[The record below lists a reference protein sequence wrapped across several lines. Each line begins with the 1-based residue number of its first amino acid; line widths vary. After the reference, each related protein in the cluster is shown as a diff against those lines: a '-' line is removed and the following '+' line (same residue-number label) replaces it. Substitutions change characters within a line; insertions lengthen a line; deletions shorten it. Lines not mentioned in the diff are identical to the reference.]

1 MQEATFARSRK
12 SISASSMKLQIVP
25 PGTGLQWV
33 LQGLRTFK
41 SQPLALAALFFLG
54 MASMSLISALP
65 LIGPVIALA
74 LLPCIS
80 LTMMVAASE
89 AAHGRKPTPALLLV
103 AFRSGSQHLHS
114 MLMLGGLYAA
124 GFLLIIGASSLVDGG
139 TFASVYLGQTPMTR
153 ELAEEPEF
161 QSAMWLSMFL
171 YLPLSLAFWH
181 APALIHWHGIS
192 PVKSLFFSF
201 VGCIRNIG
209 AYLVFG
215 VCWIGVFIVSGMAL
229 AIVTGILAMLIGSI
243 AGGLMVATA
252 LMLAA
257 IFFTSIV
264 FTFRDSFSP
273 PDDDQTLIDSSSG
286 TAPPSSDS

>member
-1 MQEATFARSRK
+1 
-12 SISASSMKLQIVP
+12 MKLQIVP

-273 PDDDQTLIDSSSG
+273 PDADQTLTDSSSD

>member
-1 MQEATFARSRK
+1 
-12 SISASSMKLQIVP
+12 MKLQIVP

-273 PDDDQTLIDSSSG
+273 PDDDQTLIDSSPDA
-286 TAPPSSDS
+286 APPSSDS

>member
-1 MQEATFARSRK
+1 
-12 SISASSMKLQIVP
+12 MKLQIVP
-25 PGTGLQWV
+25 ARTGLQWV

-65 LIGPVIALA
+65 LIGPVLALA

-103 AFRSGSQHLHS
+103 SFRSGSQHLHS
-114 MLMLGGLYAA
+114 MLMLGGMYAA
-124 GFLLIIGASSLVDGG
+124 GFLLIIGASSIVDGG
-139 TFASVYLGQTPMTR
+139 NFASVYLGQTPMTR

-161 QSAMWLSMFL
+161 QSAMWLSMCL

-209 AYLVFG
+209 AYFVFG
-215 VCWIGVFIVSGMAL
+215 VCWVGVFIATGMVL
-229 AIVTGILAMLIGSI
+229 AIVTGILAALIGSI

-252 LMLAA
+252 LALAA
-257 IFFTSIV
+257 VFFTSIV
-264 FTFRDSFSP
+264 FSFRDSFSP
-273 PDDDQTLIDSSSG
+273 PDADPSLIDSTSNA
-286 TAPPSSDS
+286 APPSDL

>member
-1 MQEATFARSRK
+1 
-12 SISASSMKLQIVP
+12 MKLQIVP
-25 PGTGLQWV
+25 ARTGLQWV
-33 LQGLRTFK
+33 QLGLRTFK

-54 MASMSLISALP
+54 MASMSLITAVP

-103 AFRSGSQHLHS
+103 AFRSGSQHTHS

-124 GFLLIIGASSLVDGG
+124 GFLLIIGASSIVDGG
-139 TFASVYLGQTPMTR
+139 TFASVYMGQTPMSV
-153 ELAEEPEF
+153 ELAEDPEF
-161 QSAMWLSMFL
+161 QSAMWMSMLL

-192 PVKSLFFSF
+192 PIKSLFFSL
-201 VGCIRNIG
+201 VACVRNFG

-215 VCWIGVFIVSGMAL
+215 ICWAGVFIVSGMVL
-229 AIVTGILAMLIGSI
+229 AMVTGILAAVIGSI

-257 IFFTSIV
+257 MFFSSIV
-264 FTFRDSFSP
+264 FTFRDCFSP
-273 PDDDQTLIDSSSG
+273 PDEAPDTAVLPSSPPPS
-286 TAPPSSDS
+286 PPSSEL

>member
-1 MQEATFARSRK
+1 
-12 SISASSMKLQIVP
+12 MKLQIVT

-33 LQGLRTFK
+33 LQGLRTFR

-74 LLPCIS
+74 LLPSIS

-89 AAHGRKPTPALLLV
+89 AAHGRKPTSALLLV
-103 AFRSGSQHLHS
+103 AFRSGSQHMHS
-114 MLMLGGLYAA
+114 MLMLGGMYAA
-124 GFLLIIGASSLVDGG
+124 GFLLIIGASSIVDGG

-161 QSAMWLSMFL
+161 QSAMWMSMLL

-181 APALIHWHGIS
+181 APALIHWHGVS
-192 PVKSLFFSF
+192 PVKALFFSF
-201 VGCIRNIG
+201 VGCFRNIG

-215 VCWIGVFIVSGMAL
+215 ICWIGVFIASGMAL

-264 FTFRDSFSP
+264 FTFRDSFAAPDGKEEMEIVNDSQHNDTP
-273 PDDDQTLIDSSSG
+273 PQ
-286 TAPPSSDS
+286 A

>member
-1 MQEATFARSRK
+1 
-12 SISASSMKLQIVP
+12 MKLQIVP

-273 PDDDQTLIDSSSG
+273 PDGDQTLIDSSSG

>member
-1 MQEATFARSRK
+1 
-12 SISASSMKLQIVP
+12 MKLQIVP
-25 PGTGLQWV
+25 ARTGLQWV

-65 LIGPVIALA
+65 LIGPVLALA

-103 AFRSGSQHLHS
+103 SFRSGSQHLQS
-114 MLMLGGLYAA
+114 MLMLGGMYAA
-124 GFLLIIGASSLVDGG
+124 GFLLIIGASSIVDGG
-139 TFASVYLGQTPMTR
+139 NFASVYLGQTPMTR

-161 QSAMWLSMFL
+161 QSAMWLSMCL

-209 AYLVFG
+209 AYFVFG
-215 VCWIGVFIVSGMAL
+215 VCWVGVFIATGMVL
-229 AIVTGILAMLIGSI
+229 AIVTGILAALIGSI

-252 LMLAA
+252 LALAA
-257 IFFTSIV
+257 VFFTSIV
-264 FTFRDSFSP
+264 FSFRDSFSAPDGKDEMEISHDSKNDDNLP
-273 PDDDQTLIDSSSG
+273 PI
-286 TAPPSSDS
+286 

>member
-1 MQEATFARSRK
+1 
-12 SISASSMKLQIVP
+12 MKLQIVP

-33 LQGLRTFK
+33 LQGLRTFR

-54 MASMSLISALP
+54 MASMSLISAVP

-80 LTMMVAASE
+80 LSMMVAASE

-103 AFRSGSQHLHS
+103 SFRSGSQHLHS
-114 MLMLGGLYAA
+114 MLILGGLYAA

-273 PDDDQTLIDSSSG
+273 PDDDQTLIESSSG

>member
-1 MQEATFARSRK
+1 
-12 SISASSMKLQIVP
+12 MKLQIVP
-25 PGTGLQWV
+25 ARTGLQWV
-33 LQGLRTFK
+33 LQGLSTFK

-65 LIGPVIALA
+65 LIGPVLALA

-103 AFRSGSQHLHS
+103 AFRSGNQHLHS
-114 MLMLGGLYAA
+114 MLMLGGMYAA
-124 GFLLIIGASSLVDGG
+124 GFLLIIGASSIVDGG

-209 AYLVFG
+209 AYFVFG
-215 VCWIGVFIVSGMAL
+215 VCWVGVFIATGMVL
-229 AIVTGILAMLIGSI
+229 AIVTGILAALIGSI

-252 LMLAA
+252 LALAA

-264 FTFRDSFSP
+264 FSFRDCFSP
-273 PDDDQTLIDSSSG
+273 PDAEETAVEPAANA
-286 TAPPSSDS
+286 APPSDM

>member
-1 MQEATFARSRK
+1 
-12 SISASSMKLQIVP
+12 MKLQIVP
-25 PGTGLQWV
+25 ARTGLQWV

-65 LIGPVIALA
+65 LIGPVLALA

-103 AFRSGSQHLHS
+103 SFRSGSQHLHS
-114 MLMLGGLYAA
+114 MLMLGGMYAA
-124 GFLLIIGASSLVDGG
+124 GFLLIIGASTIVDGG
-139 TFASVYLGQTPMTR
+139 NFASVYLGQTPMTR

-161 QSAMWLSMFL
+161 QSAMWLSMCL

-209 AYLVFG
+209 AYFVFG
-215 VCWIGVFIVSGMAL
+215 VCWVGVFIATGRVL
-229 AIVTGILAMLIGSI
+229 AIVTGILAALIGSI

-252 LMLAA
+252 LALAA
-257 IFFTSIV
+257 VFFTSIV
-264 FTFRDSFSP
+264 FSFRDSFSP
-273 PDDDQTLIDSSSG
+273 PDADPSLIDSTSNA
-286 TAPPSSDS
+286 APPSDL

>member
-1 MQEATFARSRK
+1 
-12 SISASSMKLQIVP
+12 MKLQIVP

-161 QSAMWLSMFL
+161 QSAMWLSMLL

>member
-1 MQEATFARSRK
+1 
-12 SISASSMKLQIVP
+12 MKLQIVP

-215 VCWIGVFIVSGMAL
+215 VCWIGVFIASGMAL

-273 PDDDQTLIDSSSG
+273 PDDDQTLTDSSSG

>member
-1 MQEATFARSRK
+1 
-12 SISASSMKLQIVP
+12 MKLQIVP

-273 PDDDQTLIDSSSG
+273 PDDDQTLIDSSPG

>member
-1 MQEATFARSRK
+1 
-12 SISASSMKLQIVP
+12 MKLQIVP

-273 PDDDQTLIDSSSG
+273 PDDDQTLIDSSSA

>member
-1 MQEATFARSRK
+1 
-12 SISASSMKLQIVP
+12 MKLQIVP
-25 PGTGLQWV
+25 ARTGLQWV

-65 LIGPVIALA
+65 LIGPVLALA

-103 AFRSGSQHLHS
+103 SFRSGSQHLHS
-114 MLMLGGLYAA
+114 MLILGGMYAA
-124 GFLLIIGASSLVDGG
+124 GFLLIIGASTIVDGG
-139 TFASVYLGQTPMTR
+139 NFASVYLGQTPMTR

-161 QSAMWLSMFL
+161 QSAMWLSMCL

-209 AYLVFG
+209 AYFVFG
-215 VCWIGVFIVSGMAL
+215 VCWVGVFIATGMVL
-229 AIVTGILAMLIGSI
+229 AIVTGILAALIGSI

-252 LMLAA
+252 LALAA
-257 IFFTSIV
+257 VFFTSIV
-264 FTFRDSFSP
+264 FSFRDSFSP
-273 PDDDQTLIDSSSG
+273 PDADPSLIDSTSNA
-286 TAPPSSDS
+286 APPSDL

>member
-1 MQEATFARSRK
+1 MGAAGP
-12 SISASSMKLQIVP
+12 AHLQ
-25 PGTGLQWV
+25 
-33 LQGLRTFK
+33 

-103 AFRSGSQHLHS
+103 AFAPAASMHS
-114 MLMLGGLYAA
+114 MLMLGSMPQA
-124 GFLLIIGASSLVDGG
+124 LLIIGASSLVDGG

-273 PDDDQTLIDSSSG
+273 PDDDQTLIESSSA

>member
-1 MQEATFARSRK
+1 
-12 SISASSMKLQIVP
+12 MKLQIVP

-201 VGCIRNIG
+201 VGCIRNIS

>member
-1 MQEATFARSRK
+1 
-12 SISASSMKLQIVP
+12 MKLQIVP
-25 PGTGLQWV
+25 ARTGLQWV

-65 LIGPVIALA
+65 LIGPVLALA

-103 AFRSGSQHLHS
+103 SFRSGSQHLHS
-114 MLMLGGLYAA
+114 MLMLGGMYAA
-124 GFLLIIGASSLVDGG
+124 GFLLIIGASTIVDGG
-139 TFASVYLGQTPMTR
+139 NFASVYLGQTPMTR

-161 QSAMWLSMFL
+161 QSAMWLSMCL

-209 AYLVFG
+209 AYFVFG
-215 VCWIGVFIVSGMAL
+215 VCWVGVFIATGMVL
-229 AIVTGILAMLIGSI
+229 AIVTGILAALIGSI

-252 LMLAA
+252 LALAA
-257 IFFTSIV
+257 VFFTSIV
-264 FTFRDSFSP
+264 FSFRDSFSP
-273 PDDDQTLIDSSSG
+273 PDADPSLVDSASSA
-286 TAPPSSDS
+286 APPSDL

>member
-1 MQEATFARSRK
+1 
-12 SISASSMKLQIVP
+12 MKLQIVP

-273 PDDDQTLIDSSSG
+273 PDDDQALIESSSG